1 MVRRAALTADDSFE
15 IKDLNAFDFLKNLKD
30 ALETNNTTGI
40 RGAVRDIDL
49 TLDVVRKNLTH
60 IGMLTSKIDTVTEE
74 KVNREYRYSQITASM
89 VDADLAEL
97 TTEFTALTNSYQ
109 ALLYSMAKM
118 QDLSIMNFLK

>member
-1 MVRRAALTADDSFE
+1 MKEAILE

-40 RGAVRDIDL
+40 MGAVRDIDL